1 MYLSTLTLA
10 GSINSF
16 WGFQSV
22 TTAQWA
28 LHSHYSR
35 FGWLTT
41 KHKGSN
47 SFHGKKT
54 PKTFQN
60 RYQLTIWTIL
70 TNFAIKSIQ
79 MDDDIANV
87 YHLVGFVVLIKVVSN
102 NSCFILAILICSLW
116 FAFNRQRIITSLIK
130 KG

>member
-35 FGWLTT
+35 SGWLTT

-102 NSCFILAILICSLW
+102 NSCFILAIFNLFTFSLLLID
-116 FAFNRQRIITSLIK
+116 RIITLLIK
-130 KG
+130 KS